1 MSDSL
6 KYKIFIETE
15 CPSEQTMF
23 DYIDKKLNA
32 KESHHFEKHLLSCE
46 LCSDAL
52 EGLESVKNSE
62 RIASIN
68 QKINERIVAPQ
79 KETREIVFYYK
90 LIASIAATVLLLLG
104 GVFLFYQFNQK
115 EDLAELKSGSAIPH
129 PHILPPAPPPPP
141 PVEKISDEKNT
152 TVPEISKAPKTSINE
167 ESGEIRAKLSSN
179 NKMVQDQS
187 AVVEKE
193 EPISQPDYKTSVAT
207 GAGATITNSDTRRSV
222 AQTEESLGGIYLSP
236 EQQANEAPK
245 KEFYQLAKD
254 DSKLDEMGKSAEPGT
269 VADNENLKL
278 AEVTSTKALAA
289 TPAED
294 KKERGDVN
302 DEGAKKSAKNYSM
315 ARSEAKEKKQAE
327 KGNAG
332 VDVSGNYAYAPQSL
346 MANDADL
353 EITTTT
359 SGSDQVP
366 EFPGGQDSLKLFIR
380 NNFNYPENF
389 RDGTNTSSKIY
400 VTFIVDKNGV
410 IKKAKILKG
419 INSELDKEALRVVNM
434 MPKWKPGTTKGEI
447 TSQQVNLPIQ
457 LE

>member
-52 EGLESVKNSE
+52 EGLELTQNRD
-62 RIASIN
+62 RIAAIN
-68 QKINERIVAPQ
+68 QKINELLAIPQ

-115 EDLAELKSGSAIPH
+115 EDLAELKSESAIP
-129 PHILPPAPPPPP
+129 LVVPPAPPPPP
-141 PVEKISDEKNT
+141 VVEKISDQVNT
-152 TVPEISKAPKTSINE
+152 AVQEISKAPKTSSNE
-167 ESGEIRAKLSSN
+167 ETDELRANLSSN
-179 NKMVQDQS
+179 KKKEKDQS
-187 AVVEKE
+187 AAFEKE
-193 EPISQPDYKTSVAT
+193 EPVSQQDYKTSIAS
-207 GAGATITNSDTRRSV
+207 GAGATITDNDTRRPLT
-222 AQTEESLGGIYLSP
+222 QTEENLTGIYLSP
-236 EQQANEAPK
+236 EQQAHDAPK
-245 KEFYQLAKD
+245 KEYYQLAKD
-254 DSKLDEMGKSAEPGT
+254 DIKLDEMEKAAEPG
-269 VADNENLKL
+269 AIEGNENLKL

-294 KKERGDVN
+294 KKERGGAN
-302 DEGAKKSAKNYSM
+302 DEGAKKSAKNYNM
-315 ARSEAKEKKQAE
+315 ARSEAKEKKHAE

-332 VDVSGNYAYAPQSL
+332 ADASGDYAYAPQSL

-353 EITTTT
+353 EMATST
-359 SGSDQVP
+359 SGSNQGP

-380 NNFNYPENF
+380 KNFNYPENF
-389 RDGTNTSSKIY
+389 REQTNTGSKIY

-419 INSELDKEALRVVNM
+419 INSELDKEALRVINM
-434 MPKWKPGTTKGEI
+434 MPKWKPGSTKGEI
-447 TSQQVNLPIQ
+447 TSQQVDLPIQ